1 MASAMITSAAVAL
14 PLRSTAAI
22 PAALSSART
31 RATPALYARVTAS
44 RALPRVQRPLVRAK
58 ASDEGSSTA
67 EIVGAVSGLISV
79 PVVAWSLFT
88 LKTTGC
94 GLPPGPGGSLG
105 ALEGVAYLAIVGLVG
120 WSAYTKASTGKGLP
134 NGPYGLLGA
143 AEGLA
148 YLTLLAA
155 VVVFGLQLL
164 DYGYIPPPVPGEQC
178 FG

>member
-1 MASAMITSAAVAL
+1 MLASAAVTL

-22 PAALSSART
+22 PAALSSAST
-31 RATPALYARVTAS
+31 RAIPTALYGRISAP
-44 RALPRVQRPLVRAK
+44 RAVPRAQRALVRAQ

-67 EIVGAVSGLISV
+67 EIAGAVGGLISV

-120 WSAYTKASTGKGLP
+120 WSAYTKATTGKGLP

-148 YLTLLAA
+148 YLTLVAA